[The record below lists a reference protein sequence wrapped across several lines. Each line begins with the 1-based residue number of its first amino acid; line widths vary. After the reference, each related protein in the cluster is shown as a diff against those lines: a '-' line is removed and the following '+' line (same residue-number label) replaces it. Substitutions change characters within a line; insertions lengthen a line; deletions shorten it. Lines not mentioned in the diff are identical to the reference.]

1 MANRF
6 ETIVGD
12 VRDERKRQDDKWGKQ
27 MHPMGTSAKFKPLAD
42 SARNSCRKADAA
54 GANTWFHIA
63 REEFFEMAAETD
75 WPNLRAEAVQ
85 LAAVLFAMIEC
96 GDEQNA

>member
-1 MANRF
+1 MATLF
-6 ETIVGD
+6 EAIVED
-12 VRDERKRQDDKWGKQ
+12 IRKERAAQDAKWGKQ

-63 REEFFEMAAETD
+63 REEFFEMASETE
-75 WPNLRAEAVQ
+75 WTALRGEAVQ

-96 GDEQNA
+96 GDEQNG